1 MVGRGAAA
9 VCHVL
14 HGCEGR
20 AVSAQLRSVEGPDES
35 GGGGRAQMGFDA
47 AGNFYPHKD
56 LGEARFDKMLD
67 ELLVADEAAQVDRK
81 KELMTGVHSVAR
93 A

>member
-1 MVGRGAAA
+1 MRGKGSERAASERRGARR
-9 VCHVL
+9 
-14 HGCEGR
+14 ER
-20 AVSAQLRSVEGPDES
+20 
-35 GGGGRAQMGFDA
+35 
-47 AGNFYPHKD
+47 FYPHKD

-67 ELLVADEAAQVDRK
+67 ELLVADEAAQVDRE